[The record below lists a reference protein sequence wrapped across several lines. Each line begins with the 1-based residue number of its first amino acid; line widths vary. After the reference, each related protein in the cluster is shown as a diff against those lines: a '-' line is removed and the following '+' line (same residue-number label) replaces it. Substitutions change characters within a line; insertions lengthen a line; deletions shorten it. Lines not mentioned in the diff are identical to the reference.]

1 MQFKIPQDVQRAD
14 KIVGPLTLRQLII
27 VAIGSGIAYSLYLV
41 MSKQYV
47 VQIWLI
53 PVIFVMAITALFAF
67 YRFHNIPFEK
77 LIFIFIEYKF
87 KPRKRVFQKM
97 RGDVFISVLHPMAKK
112 PVAAMA
118 TLKEGLDMERRKQ
131 ITELTKMVDIKKPK
145 NKEPITH

>member
-47 VQIWLI
+47 IQIWLI
-53 PVIFVMAITALFAF
+53 PVIFIMAITALFAF
-67 YRFHNIPFEK
+67 YRFHDMPFEK
-77 LIFIFIEYKF
+77 LIFVFIEYKF

-97 RGDVFISVLHPMAKK
+97 RGDVFISVLNPMARKQT
-112 PVAAMA
+112 AAMA
-118 TLKEGLDMERRKQ
+118 ELKDELDFERRKK
-131 ITELTKMVDIKKPK
+131 ITELTKMVDLNKPK
-145 NKEPITH
+145 INK